1 MAEQR
6 SPESSDLGGP
16 VEQAQEA
23 ELNIFADAN
32 SVDELLSLMV
42 GAGSVC
48 WVGGTGDLVFDS
60 EMAIGVVAHGMA
72 RLEELISEPITN
84 ILGFTK

>member
-1 MAEQR
+1 M
-6 SPESSDLGGP
+6 
-16 VEQAQEA
+16 
-23 ELNIFADAN
+23 
-32 SVDELLSLMV
+32 DELLSLMV